1 MSNQTLLAAT
11 DGGATSTSA
20 TFGWTL
26 RDSTHELISCF
37 GPVHGHQPTAFRAEA
52 TSLLSFL
59 SLLHSL
65 LTNYHWLPLHRLTP
79 LPVYLDN
86 QALLTIIQHSSSN
99 AHHSPSTT
107 TTSEFDVLLQI
118 FTVLNYLPLN
128 ICFHHVKSHQD
139 ARAQISTLALPAQA
153 NCRADHLATHARSH
167 CESHPCALLYPAAQC
182 SLQLAESTI
191 TRSHKQALYH
201 HAFAS
206 VLREHI
212 LQSRSWKS
220 TDKIDWDFFSAF
232 CIKQTRSLQFL
243 LKWIHRLLPIG
254 AVLHRRQASSSPFC
268 PACGHLETYLHF
280 LVCNHS
286 SRIPLHRQLISN
298 LRKCLSTIS
307 TDPNLKTILL
317 EGINQHFSPNEPLFP
332 PASSKYHR
340 LVQSQSDLGWD
351 NLLRGSIS
359 TEWMILHLQ
368 YLRTLPTSSTPISCH
383 PLLPVLSLLL
393 SDIQGIWNYR
403 CCQRHAKDR
412 LHHDSEL
419 LQQAKQQLTELY
431 QYRNTV
437 LPNDRHIFKTSL
449 RIHLQDDLLSIS
461 AWLHNHSHYIRQ
473 SHQTAQHLN
482 LSNTMTLTNYFHP
495 A

>member
-52 TSLLSFL
+52 TGLLSFL

-107 TTSEFDVLLQI
+107 TTSEFNVLLQI

-351 NLLRGSIS
+351 NLLRGFIS

-368 YLRTLPTSSTPISCH
+368 YIRTLPTSSTPISCH